1 MFLPFSYHYSL
12 SIAPFNATI
21 RVWLF
26 SVPEFD
32 GKGVYNSTSDNDAQT
47 SYFNGQR
54 TIFRADT

>member
-1 MFLPFSYHYSL
+1 M
-12 SIAPFNATI
+12 
-21 RVWLF
+21 
-26 SVPEFD
+26 PEFD